1 MKILYEPSAEEM
13 ILSMYT
19 DINTAGDEINYPLTR
34 KISSIED
41 IRKYFSRQDME
52 SELMFINH
60 LPYRKSIRNNVK
72 LPIDLSLIRIYIIKD
87 DILSMRGINWK
98 ISYEHDKMSLTCI
111 TKLIDKHF
119 INKHFINNC
128 TALLYCTLSYMLKL
142 SNVKS
147 YIINY
152 DDSNIV
158 IEF

>member
-13 ILSMYT
+13 ILSMYA
-19 DINTAGDEINYPLTR
+19 DINVSGDEINYPITR

-41 IRKYFSRQDME
+41 IRKCFSFGYRQDME

-72 LPIDLSLIRIYIIKD
+72 LPIDLSLIRIYIIKE

-111 TKLIDKHF
+111 TKLID
-119 INKHFINNC
+119 KHFINNC